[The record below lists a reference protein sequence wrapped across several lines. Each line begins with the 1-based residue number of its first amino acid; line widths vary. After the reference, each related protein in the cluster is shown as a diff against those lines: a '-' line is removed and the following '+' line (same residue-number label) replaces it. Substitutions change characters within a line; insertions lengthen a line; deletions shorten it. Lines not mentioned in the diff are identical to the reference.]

1 MSQTPD
7 VLWAPT
13 PEQVLGSQMW
23 AFAQALGD
31 MGPRVEPGDYAGLH
45 AWSIQQPGRFW
56 EALAAF
62 IGLAFHE
69 PPQECLRAASV
80 EHASWFP
87 GATLNYAEYL
97 LREIPG
103 LDSQAPA
110 VIATDEGG
118 DVRRVSRAELR
129 ALVGHAR
136 AGLRE
141 LGVGRGDVV
150 AAMLPN
156 GLEAIVG
163 LLATASLGATWT
175 SCSPDFGSRAV
186 IDRFGQLAPKA
197 LLCVSGYRYAGKLFD
212 ISDTVAQIVRALPGE
227 VSCVV
232 VPGPR
237 GAGAVPG
244 AQAWDEFLA
253 NDGVLA
259 FDPVPFD
266 HPLWT
271 LFTSGTTGAPKG
283 IIQGH
288 GGIALEHGKFWHLHH
303 DAGPGSRVFW
313 FSTTGWMLWNL
324 VATSL
329 ATGACIVTYDGNP
342 GYPQPGRLWR
352 LVAEHGITHFG
363 LSAPYVLACMKA
375 GVEPLPAKAAANL
388 TTVYSTGAP
397 LPEAGF
403 TWLQEATG
411 PHVQV
416 SSISGGTDLC
426 TAFIGTSPWLPV
438 WSGEMSCALLGADV
452 QSFDESHSPVTDEVG
467 ELVLTIPMPSMPVAF
482 WGDEDGQR
490 LHDAYFADIP
500 GVWRHGDWVRV
511 TDRGS
516 YVIYGR
522 SDSTLNRGG
531 VRMGTSEFYA
541 IVEEP
546 DEVVEAL
553 VVDTS
558 GLDDAGKGELLCF
571 LVLAPGVELA
581 SVEPGL
587 KSALRE
593 NLSPRHVPDRFILI
607 DAVPRTLN
615 GKKCEVPVRRI
626 LRGEDAQRVANPGAM
641 ANPES
646 LDVFVELAAT
656 LAS

>member
-1 MSQTPD
+1 MSQVPST
-7 VLWAPT
+7 LWSPT
-13 PEQVLGSQMW
+13 PQQVLESQMW
-23 AFAQALGD
+23 AFTSSLGD
-31 MGPRVEPGDYAGLH
+31 AGPRIEPGDYASLH
-45 AWSIQQPGRFW
+45 AWSIQEPGRFW
-56 EALAAF
+56 EAVADF
-62 IGLAFHE
+62 VGLRFHDA
-69 PPQECLRAASV
+69 PQEVLSAASV
-80 EHASWFP
+80 EDATWFP

-97 LREIPG
+97 LRAVPG
-103 LDSQAPA
+103 QSDQAPA
-110 VIATDEGG
+110 VIATAEDGSA
-118 DVRRVSRAELR
+118 RQVSRAELGSM
-129 ALVGHAR
+129 VGQAR
-136 AGLRE
+136 TGLQE
-141 LGVGRGDVV
+141 LGVNRGDVI

-163 LLATASLGATWT
+163 LLAAASLGATWT
-175 SCSPDFGSRAV
+175 SCSPDFGPRAV
-186 IDRFGQLAPKA
+186 IDRFGQLAPKV
-197 LLCVSGYRYAGKLFD
+197 LLAVSGYAYGGKVFD
-212 ISDTVAQIVRALPGE
+212 ISDAVTEIVGALPGD
-227 VSCVV
+227 VACVV
-232 VPGPR
+232 VPGPQ
-237 GAGAVPG
+237 GSGTVTG
-244 AQAWDEFLA
+244 AQSWEELLA
-253 NDGVLA
+253 NNGALA
-259 FDPVPFD
+259 FEPVPFD

-283 IIQGH
+283 IVQGH
-288 GGIALEHGKFWHLHH
+288 GGIALEHAKFWQLHH

-329 ATGACIVTYDGNP
+329 ASGAAIVTYDGNP
-342 GYPQPGRLWR
+342 GYPHPGRLWG
-352 LVAEHGITHFG
+352 LVAEHAITHFG
-363 LSAPYVLACMKA
+363 LSAPYVMACMKA
-375 GVEPLPAKAAANL
+375 GVEPLPAGAAATL

-403 TWLQEATG
+403 TWLQEVTG

-416 SSISGGTDLC
+416 SSISGGTDMC

-452 QSFDESHSPVTDEVG
+452 QSFDESNRAVVDEVG
-467 ELVLTIPMPSMPVAF
+467 ELVITGPMPSMPVAF
-482 WGDEDGQR
+482 WGDADGQR

-546 DEVVEAL
+546 DEVIEAL
-553 VVDTS
+553 VIDTS
-558 GLDDAGKGELLCF
+558 GLDDQGRGELLCF

-581 SVEPGL
+581 QVEPGL
-587 KSALRE
+587 RSALRE
-593 NLSPRHVPDRFILI
+593 HLSPRHVPDQFILI

-626 LRGEDAQRVANPGAM
+626 LRGEDPQRVANPGAM
-641 ANPES
+641 INPET
-646 LDVFVELAAT
+646 LDAFITLAAGPAT
-656 LAS
+656 